1 MKLAKT
7 LLNLCGK
14 PFQRRQPQ
22 WKLVDG
28 DVWQIEHAG
37 AQAQVRCTPNGW
49 RMQYI
54 DHEGAAPVICGPYRT
69 IEAAQ
74 SDALDCICP
83 F

>member
-1 MKLAKT
+1 MRLAKT
-7 LLNLCGK
+7 LLILCGR

-22 WKLVDG
+22 WKLIEDG
-28 DVWQIEHAG
+28 VWQIQHAG
-37 AQAQVRCTPNGW
+37 AQAQVRSTQNGW

-54 DHEGAAPVICGPYRT
+54 ERHGAAPIICGPYPT

-74 SDALDCICP
+74 SDAFDCICP